1 MDKTFEVEVVRLNGS
16 IANHIAIRISR
27 SGGRDLVILAVE
39 SDCGAFRHFL
49 NLLPSEAVTI
59 GEQLIAAG
67 KAEG

>member
-1 MDKTFEVEVVRLNGS
+1 MDKTFEVEVVRLNGI
-16 IANHIAIRISR
+16 IANHIHVRI
-27 SGGRDLVILAVE
+27 GRGSEFIVLAVE

-49 NLLPSEAVTI
+49 NLFPSEAVTI